1 MPAVTIAKAAN
12 HVTSITGYRVP
23 SSTIRTWCLDD
34 RFAGFLSDEANP
46 PAGSTRY
53 FTPHDLEILTRIA
66 EYRRQN
72 LSYDEI
78 AENLTKPPSPPVDH
92 PVDQSTESPQEAT
105 DEPSAAIAPARA
117 SDTIAIVQAA
127 SAQFEPRFAEM
138 DQRLREMESQN
149 RWMIAL
155 VAGFL
160 AGAVLIALVA
170 LLIAFAR

>member
-34 RFAGFLSDEANP
+34 RFAGFLSDDANP

-78 AENLTKPPSPPVDH
+78 AENLTKPPSPPVDQ
-92 PVDQSTESPQEAT
+92 PVESPQEAT

-117 SDTIAIVQAA
+117 SDTIAIVQTT
-127 SAQFEPRFAEM
+127 SAQFEPRFAEI
-138 DQRLREMESQN
+138 DQRLRTMESQN